1 MSEIKFKKRDERDVL
16 AVKESAGVTYL
27 SFPALEN
34 TGLVSHAF
42 STRLGG
48 VSKGDYATMNFS
60 FTRGDNRDD
69 VLEIMHEW
77 PGLSAWSGR
86 RWFSPIRHT
95 RSM

>member
-42 STRLGG
+42 PP
-48 VSKGDYATMNFS
+48 VWEA
-60 FTRGDNRDD
+60 
-69 VLEIMHEW
+69 
-77 PGLSAWSGR
+77 SAR
-86 RWFSPIRHT
+86 ETTPP
-95 RSM
+95 